1 MTEKD
6 DSTKK
11 KKKSII
17 ASLDLKNYKPKY
29 TDSYGLGKPN
39 EIDLDNFLIAEP
51 DKNSETQKVE
61 EKFFES
67 NSNVVNNV
75 IVDELKSPKI
85 TSSTEKNSVEDKPI
99 DNKPVDNNSE
109 DKFAD
114 KKAEDKIIAEA
125 LKPSKVDNDFE
136 RRVNAEA
143 ENDFYD
149 DKPVQKIG
157 DNFRSNI
164 IERKTDDNSN
174 IDSINNEGKGKR
186 KINLRE
192 PIKVNIRHEI
202 REQFNQLEEVL
213 NNAEEK
219 KSPPRRTET
228 YGIVISAVALVYSIA
243 AADKALFF
251 LSISL
256 LTYLARP
263 IIAAPFGKYGQP
275 IQNALKGFS
284 IVLFF
289 GAIFFAFF

>member
-51 DKNSETQKVE
+51 DKNNESQKSEENFV
-61 EKFFES
+61 ES
-67 NSNVVNNV
+67 NSNVVNSV
-75 IVDELKSPKI
+75 IDEVKPPKV
-85 TSSTEKNSVEDKPI
+85 TSSTEKSSVEDKPI
-99 DNKPVDNNSE
+99 DNKPIENKSE

-164 IERKTDDNSN
+164 IDRKTDDNSN
-174 IDSINNEGKGKR
+174 ADSTSNEGKGNR

-263 IIAAPFGKYGQP
+263 IIAAPFGKYNQS